1 MPVANGRRVAVI
13 AGCRTPFCKSGT
25 TLKDVRAVDLA
36 RFVAR
41 ELLERTNLDGAD
53 VNAVIFGQVV
63 PSALVPNVAREVS
76 LLPQFPKEIPAY
88 SLNRACASSG
98 QAVANAYDEI
108 VLGDAEVVLAGG
120 VESLSDIPILAS
132 RRLADILME
141 ASKAKSF
148 GARLRTLSR
157 IRPRDLVPVSPAI
170 AEPSTGETMGQ
181 SAEKMAKE
189 NHISR
194 AAQDRW
200 ALRSHEL
207 AARGTD
213 DGRITAEIVP
223 WFGPGGRA
231 GDGVVTQDNG
241 VRRDTSLEQMAK
253 LKPVFDRRY
262 GSVTAANSSPLTDGA
277 SAVLVMSD
285 SAARALG
292 YTPLAYVRSYAV
304 AAVDPGWQLL
314 QAPIFAVP
322 KALERAGIQWKE
334 LGVIEVHEAFAAQ
347 VLSNLQGWAAKGW
360 EINEDIINVMGGS
373 IAIGHPFGATGTRLV
388 TTLANEMARRDV
400 QFGLLSICAQGGM
413 GLAMVWSAADG
424 SGRGAHLGARRRRH
438 RRRHFRLEE
447 RAGQQAFGRGE
458 AGPARDV
465 RRVGARRRRA
475 GRRLLL
481 VEARE
486 LHRGGRHRG
495 VRPAHHR
502 RGSRAALGRGP
513 GNAGPGGALPQT
525 DRRRD
530 SRRVPR
536 RRTRVRPRLRVPRG
550 LRSPPDPARP
560 PGSAARHSPG
570 GGRLPAAPPV
580 DWRPRGARHHPRGQ
594 GRRRQEGVP
603 FGHRGRAGS
612 SRHPQGRHHRRG
624 ATHGRRLAP
633 ASQAAGRVPRM
644 AARRQPTGPGLGLPS
659 RAEAGTR
666 ADARQLS
673 RAPRRVGGGG
683 AWAETRHGG
692 GSEARGAAVRAA
704 RRH

>member
-13 AGCRTPFCKSGT
+13 AGCRTPFCRSGT
-25 TLKDVRAVDLA
+25 VLKDARAVDLA

-76 LLPQFPKEIPAY
+76 LLPQFPREIPAY

-108 VLGDAEVVLAGG
+108 MLGDADVVLAGG

-132 RRLADILME
+132 RRLADILVE
-141 ASKAKSF
+141 ASKAKSL
-148 GARLRTLSR
+148 GSRLRTLSR
-157 IRPRDLVPVSPAI
+157 IRPRDLIPVSPAI
-170 AEPSTGETMGQ
+170 AEPSTGESMGQ

-200 ALRSHEL
+200 AFRSHEL

-213 DGRITAEIVP
+213 DGRITAEVVP

-241 VRRDTSLEQMAK
+241 IRRDTSLEQMAK

-347 VLSNLQGWAAKGW
+347 VLSNLHGWGALGW

-413 GLAMVWSAADG
+413 GLAMV
-424 SGRGAHLGARRRRH
+424 LERR
-438 RRRHFRLEE
+438 
-447 RAGQQAFGRGE
+447 
-458 AGPARDV
+458 
-465 RRVGARRRRA
+465 
-475 GRRLLL
+475 
-481 VEARE
+481 
-486 LHRGGRHRG
+486 
-495 VRPAHHR
+495 
-502 RGSRAALGRGP
+502 
-513 GNAGPGGALPQT
+513 
-525 DRRRD
+525 
-530 SRRVPR
+530 
-536 RRTRVRPRLRVPRG
+536 
-550 LRSPPDPARP
+550 
-560 PGSAARHSPG
+560 
-570 GGRLPAAPPV
+570 
-580 DWRPRGARHHPRGQ
+580 
-594 GRRRQEGVP
+594 
-603 FGHRGRAGS
+603 
-612 SRHPQGRHHRRG
+612 
-624 ATHGRRLAP
+624 
-633 ASQAAGRVPRM
+633 
-644 AARRQPTGPGLGLPS
+644 
-659 RAEAGTR
+659 
-666 ADARQLS
+666 
-673 RAPRRVGGGG
+673 
-683 AWAETRHGG
+683 
-692 GSEARGAAVRAA
+692 
-704 RRH
+704 